1 MPKFFQGD
9 ISKDV
14 ISGVLITSLIF
25 YAAAYIPFI
34 GFFCTLF
41 IPVTILFYRSKL
53 GRKSGAIILAVTAVF
68 MVIVL
73 GEFTIELSFF
83 LELLL
88 LGFILSELFELNI
101 SVEKTIFCAWAAVF
115 FSWLVGLFF
124 YSNFVNAGMEALITD
139 YVGKNLE
146 LTIALY
152 EKMDVPEKNIQM
164 LVGSLETI
172 KYVLVRII
180 PSLVAVSILFFAW
193 TSLLCA
199 KPILKKKNLFYPD
212 FGRLNHWKAP
222 EVIVWG
228 VIGCGIMLIMP
239 TNFIKVAGLNGM
251 FILMTIYFFQGI
263 AIVSYF
269 FEKKQF
275 PILLKILLYS
285 FIALQ
290 FFVLFFIIG
299 LGLFDTWLN
308 FRKLGDENS

>member
-1 MPKFFQGD
+1 MSKFFQGD

-14 ISGVLITSLIF
+14 INGVLITSLIF
-25 YAAAYIPFI
+25 YAAAYIPFL

-53 GRKSGAIILAVTAVF
+53 GRKSGAVILAVTAVF

-73 GEFTIELSFF
+73 GGLTFELVFF
-83 LELLL
+83 FELLL
-88 LGFILSELFELNI
+88 LGFILSELIELNI
-101 SVEKTIFCAWAAVF
+101 SVEKTIFYAWAAVF
-115 FSWLVGLFF
+115 LTWAGSLFF
-124 YSNFVNAGMEALITD
+124 YSNFVGAGMGALITN
-139 YVGKNLE
+139 YVDKNLE

-152 EKMDVPEKNIQM
+152 EKMDVPEKNIEM
-164 LVGSLETI
+164 LVDSLETV
-172 KYVLVRII
+172 KYFLVRII
-180 PSLVAVSILFFAW
+180 PSLAAVSILFFTW

-239 TNFIKVAGLNGM
+239 DKFIKVTGLNGM

-275 PILLKILLYS
+275 PILLKVLLYS

-290 FFVLFFIIG
+290 FIVLFFIIA
-299 LGLFDTWLN
+299 LGFFDIWLN
-308 FRKLGDENS
+308 FRKLGNENS